1 MVTPLYFAHLNYFIS
16 CNTSQ
21 SINDLDRVLG
31 ISQIILNTNLLHRQL
46 LFWYP
51 EALLQLGYM
60 EDIMYIH
67 KMVG

>member
-1 MVTPLYFAHLNYFIS
+1 
-16 CNTSQ
+16 
-21 SINDLDRVLG
+21 
-31 ISQIILNTNLLHRQL
+31 LNTKLLHRQL

-60 EDIMYIH
+60 EDIMYIR